1 VSVWIDEAKSTKEEM
16 MTTWASKVLT
26 VKTCR
31 DKARQPNYRKVRT
44 RVLRDFIVEDVGAN
58 D

>member
-1 VSVWIDEAKSTKEEM
+1 VTVWIDEAKSTKEEM
-16 MTTWASKVLT
+16 MTAWASKVLT

-31 DKARQPNYRKVRT
+31 DEARQPSYGKVRT
-44 RVLRDFIVEDVGAN
+44 RVLRQFIVKDVGAN